1 MSAWASIRERAYS
14 TAQELPTVAGA
25 HLMIVVVEDGPRR
38 RVWGAERAIR
48 HEFRVRVAGAL
59 GRRCSP
65 SARCGDRDGRRPLHG
80 RSQPILP
87 RPAVQARR
95 VPSLPVPEAL
105 SSRENG
111 RVRVGLLCMQKR
123 AHVHAPPGHG
133 RSRPAASRGSSPRS
147 SARRPAVP
155 RTPERTRARTAWIR
169 VASRLDNEHREGATD
184 PAV

>member
-1 MSAWASIRERAYS
+1 MSAWVSIRQRAYS

-38 RVWGAERAIR
+38 RVRGAARAT
-48 HEFRVRVAGAL
+48 HHDFRVRVAGAL

-65 SARCGDRDGRRPLHG
+65 SGRCGNRDGRRPLHG

-105 SSRENG
+105 SSREND
-111 RVRVGLLCMQKR
+111 RVRVGLCVRVHVQKR
-123 AHVHAPPGHG
+123 VHEHLLVMVVVDRRHPVVHVHARAHG
-133 RSRPAASRGSSPRS
+133 DRPCHERRSVR
-147 SARRPAVP
+147 
-155 RTPERTRARTAWIR
+155 E
-169 VASRLDNEHREGATD
+169 REGR
-184 PAV
+184 